1 MFVLFVTLRVKP
13 ERRQAFIEATMGDA
27 RGANNDEPG
36 CLRFDVLQDTEDPNK
51 FYLYEAYKDRQAWE
65 VAHRSAPHY
74 IKWRDTVRDWYAAEI
89 TRVVASPVYP
99 PEGSWRKRRT
109 RV

>member
-1 MFVLFVTLRVKP
+1 MFVLFVTLQVKP

-36 CLRFDVLQDTEDPNK
+36 CLRFDVLQDTEDEHK
-51 FYLYEAYKDRQAWE
+51 FYYYEVYKDEAGRM
-65 VAHRSAPHY
+65 AHRQTPHY